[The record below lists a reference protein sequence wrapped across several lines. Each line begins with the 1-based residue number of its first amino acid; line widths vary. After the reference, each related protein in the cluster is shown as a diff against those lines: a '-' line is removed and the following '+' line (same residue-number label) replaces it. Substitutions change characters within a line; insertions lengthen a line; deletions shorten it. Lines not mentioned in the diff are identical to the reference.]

1 MTDLNRCTLMGRLT
15 KDVELKGVAYK
26 FTIAVNRSFKKDEEW
41 KDDVSYIDVTTFNL
55 SDKKQSQMTKGAM
68 VIVEGSIKQDRWVKD
83 GQKFS
88 KVGVLAQTIWVV
100 KAHGESANAEAMP
113 QETTQETNSG
123 EEFPED
129 LF

>member
-1 MTDLNRCTLMGRLT
+1 MGRLT

-68 VIVEGSIKQDRWVKD
+68 VIVEGSIKQDRWEKD

-100 KAHGESANAEAMP
+100 KAHGESV
-113 QETTQETNSG
+113 QKTNSG

>member
-113 QETTQETNSG
+113 QETNSG